1 MYIYIHTN
9 IYIYVYIW
17 GGEHIYTYIYIHTYL
32 LRIHFAPPTP
42 PFFQKIAKVAFY
54 VTRNFKVPVC
64 AAGVRS
70 SSQALI
76 AMGLGASSVILRE
89 PLAGC
94 IEAPHGGQATMP
106 LHHTQLEHPRE
117 KPLVCCFF
125 GVFWVNVAEIS
136 IQGRVQVLM
145 ETATT
150 PSNGEKG
157 CWWAPQVSK
166 WGDDD
171 PLFKNRIC
179 FHHFYWHIFPRQ
191 DLFRLI
197 TYYF

>member
-1 MYIYIHTN
+1 MYIQPMYIYVHTN
-9 IYIYVYIW
+9 IYIYVYM
-17 GGEHIYTYIYIHTYL
+17 YL

-94 IEAPHGGQATMP
+94 IEAPHGGQATLP
-106 LHHTQLEHPRE
+106 LHHTQLGASKGETACVVVF
-117 KPLVCCFF
+117 L
-125 GVFWVNVAEIS
+125 GVLFWVNVAEIS
-136 IQGRVQVLM
+136 I
-145 ETATT
+145 
-150 PSNGEKG
+150 
-157 CWWAPQVSK
+157 
-166 WGDDD
+166 
-171 PLFKNRIC
+171 
-179 FHHFYWHIFPRQ
+179 
-191 DLFRLI
+191 
-197 TYYF
+197 